1 MSRKAKVVTTDKYD
15 VLGPI
20 MKEIGLEV
28 LRTVDDDPDGI
39 LLYAEIGDRWS
50 SSSIFRDEGNVV
62 RYFRTS
68 ERLDDLLW
76 EAWRAESKEGGIKRW
91 SVMEY
96 DIKDGKFDAS
106 FKYPDQVDVEVVDDE
121 RRQSAVRARFGDK
134 PVVYPPMP
142 GTAFELKP

>member
-1 MSRKAKVVTTDKYD
+1 MN
-15 VLGPI
+15 
-20 MKEIGLEV
+20 EIGQNV
-28 LRTVDDDPDGI
+28 VDTVGGDPDGI
-39 LLYAEIGDRWS
+39 LLYVEIGDRWS
-50 SSSIFRDEGNVV
+50 SSSIFKDEVEVV
-62 RYFRTS
+62 RYFRTN

-76 EAWRAESKEGGIKRW
+76 EAWHAESEGGGIKRW

-121 RRQSAVRARFGDK
+121 RRQAAVRARFGDK

-142 GTAFELKP
+142 GTAVELKP